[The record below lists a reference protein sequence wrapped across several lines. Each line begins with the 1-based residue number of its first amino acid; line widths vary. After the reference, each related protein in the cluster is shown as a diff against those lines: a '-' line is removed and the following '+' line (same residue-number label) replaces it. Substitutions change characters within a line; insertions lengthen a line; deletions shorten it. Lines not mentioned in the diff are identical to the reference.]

1 MVLDE
6 SLSSISDIQGS
17 RYVKRLQ
24 EAVEKEQN
32 QLITIADTIE

>member
-24 EAVEKEQN
+24 KDVEKEQN
-32 QLITIADTIE
+32 MLITIADTIE